1 MGKKT
6 KPFAELAERQLRAE
20 AEKLVRSGRM
30 PSIDELAQAVLIS
43 RKAYRLK
50 ILRARREAR
59 EKKVA
64 VIN

>member
-1 MGKKT
+1 MDKR
-6 KPFAELAERQLRAE
+6 KPFVKSMSPDQLRREAER
-20 AEKLVRSGRM
+20 LVRSGEM
-30 PSIDELAQAVLIS
+30 PSFNELAHVVLIL

-50 ILRARREAR
+50 IVRARREAR